1 MPIVNSVITKSSS
14 GSSLPPQSGHA
25 GEFLTTN
32 GVSASWASVGGGG
45 LGPKPENVYSI
56 GACWGFSA
64 ETGGACPGMFGTV
77 SAVPQ
82 EGDILYAYDQD
93 QEDPKT
99 FYPVPGISFNM
110 FPDENNSPKVSFIG
124 WLKVS
129 RFDADSGLLYIKT
142 DNVGEIPYLVGGE
155 I

>member
-1 MPIVNSVITKSSS
+1 MPIVNSVITKSSG

-32 GVSASWASVGGGG
+32 GVSASWASVSGSGI
-45 LGPKPENVYSI
+45 GPKPENVYSI
-56 GACWGFSA
+56 GACWDFSV
-64 ETGGACPGMFGTV
+64 ETGGTCSGMFATV
-77 SAVPQ
+77 SATPQ
-82 EGDILYAYDQD
+82 EGDILYAYNQGNLG
-93 QEDPKT
+93 T
-99 FYPVPGISFNM
+99 YYPVPGISFDM
-110 FPDENNSPKVSFIG
+110 FPEENNSPKVSFIG

-142 DNVGEIPYLVGGE
+142 DNVGEIPYLVGGQ